1 MNWKRVALVCTGVL
15 LAGYMVL
22 ALTAFNKPD
31 EDQICQGVNI
41 HLEEDIVDGFL
52 TANDVQRILT
62 LDHINP
68 QGLSMTQVNLR
79 LIEETLQAKELIDS
93 VECYKGQDGR
103 VCINICQRIPVIRVM
118 NNRGENYY
126 VDSHGKP
133 MPGTDYPCN
142 LIVATGD
149 VSKPYAE
156 KWLTPIANIVLRDPF
171 WKSQI
176 VQLNVL
182 ADGSIEMIPR
192 VGDHVVYLG
201 QPVDIEKK
209 LNRLRKFYVHGLN
222 VIGWNKYKRINVEFS
237 NQIVCKRK

>member
-1 MNWKRVALVCTGVL
+1 MSWKKVALVPLALL
-15 LAGYMVL
+15 LAAYMVL
-22 ALTAFNKPD
+22 AMTAFNKPD
-31 EDQICQGVNI
+31 EEQICQGVDI
-41 HLEEDIVDGFL
+41 HLEEDIVEGFL
-52 TANDVQRILT
+52 SVDDVKRMLT

-68 QGLSMTQVNLR
+68 QGRSMPQVNLR
-79 LIEETLQAKELIDS
+79 LIEETLQAKELIEN
-93 VECYKGQDGR
+93 VECYKGQEGQ
-103 VCINICQRIPVIRVM
+103 VCINIRQRIPVIRVM
-118 NNRGENYY
+118 NNSGENFY

-142 LIVATGD
+142 LIVATGH

-156 KWLTPIANIVLRDPF
+156 KWLTPFANMVLRDPF
-171 WKSQI
+171 WKNQI

-182 ADGSIEMIPR
+182 ADGSLEMIPR
-192 VGDHVVYLG
+192 VGNHVVYLG

-209 LNRLRKFYVHGLN
+209 LKRLRQFYAKALN